1 MDASSSSSES
11 DSANSSHAYQTMAI
25 HQEQAKSDTT
35 TATEPPATITPFR
48 KFAYGVGHVFND
60 LSISMWFTYLVLFY
74 HRVILLS
81 STNAGILVLVGQVA
95 DAAATPCVGFIC
107 DRINVLYGRRKL
119 CHLVGTIMVAL
130 SSFFIWY
137 PCLFCNDSTP
147 DGVEVFYFAIPI
159 IVFHIGWAAVQI
171 SHLSLIIVL
180 TSDKNE
186 RVGLNT
192 IR

>member
-1 MDASSSSSES
+1 MDTSGSSSSSEY
-11 DSANSSHAYQTMAI
+11 DSTISSRVYQTI

-60 LSISMWFTYLVLFY
+60 LFSNMWFSYLVLFY
-74 HRVILLS
+74 HKVILLS
-81 STNAGILVLVGQVA
+81 STNAGTLVLVGQVA
-95 DAAATPCVGFIC
+95 NALATPCVGFVC
-107 DRINVLYGRRKL
+107 DKINVRYGRMKL
-119 CHLVGTIMVAL
+119 CHLVGTIMVAVP
-130 SSFFIWY
+130 SFFIWY

-147 DGVEVFYFAIPI
+147 EAVEVVYFAVPI
-159 IVFHIGWAAVQI
+159 FVYNVGWAAVQI
-171 SHLSLIIVL
+171 SHLSLVPVL

-186 RVGLNT
+186 RVGMNT